1 VANKQMGDEDDA
13 DSDDEYD
20 VSDGDDYD
28 ELPPFR

>member
-1 VANKQMGDEDDA
+1 VADEQMGDENDV
-13 DSDDEYD
+13 DSDDESD